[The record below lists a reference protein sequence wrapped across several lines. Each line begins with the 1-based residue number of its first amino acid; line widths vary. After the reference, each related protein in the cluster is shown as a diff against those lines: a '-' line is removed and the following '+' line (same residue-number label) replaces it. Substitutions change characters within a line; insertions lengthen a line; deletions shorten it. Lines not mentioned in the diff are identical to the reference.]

1 MAICVHI
8 YIYTYMYIYMDAC
21 TETLTHMLPPMHE
34 PTFSFPE
41 STWHKCCSIHH
52 MLLFSMLMKA
62 LMSSLP
68 GMSPMSGWA
77 AVYWASNQLRQMAP
91 ISSDVVVGLQC
102 MDDESTE
109 PVPPGLPVCQP
120 CHRHVSWRLRPR
132 ALRWRRMAARRWWR
146 HAAGRRHAAGSW
158 RRRWCGLRCRH
169 HGLHQGLPSVAASLM
184 PEWAQA
190 ATMPVG
196 NTAPA
201 MATSALTWMVHGFG
215 MGWLNVAI
223 YSALTCNG
231 HSQYSTEDVHSPA
244 TCITCITVS

>member
-1 MAICVHI
+1 MVW
-8 YIYTYMYIYMDAC
+8 
-21 TETLTHMLPPMHE
+21 PPH
-34 PTFSFPE
+34 
-41 STWHKCCSIHH
+41 
-52 MLLFSMLMKA
+52 
-62 LMSSLP
+62 
-68 GMSPMSGWA
+68 G
-77 AVYWASNQLRQMAP
+77 
-91 ISSDVVVGLQC
+91 SDVVVGLQC

-158 RRRWCGLRCRH
+158 RWRWCGLRCRH

-223 YSALTCNG
+223 
-231 HSQYSTEDVHSPA
+231 
-244 TCITCITVS
+244 

>member
-1 MAICVHI
+1 
-8 YIYTYMYIYMDAC
+8 MDAC

-52 MLLFSMLMKA
+52 MLLLSMLMKA

-91 ISSDVVVGLQC
+91 ISSDVWYGPHMARMSSWVCNAWTMKVRCL
-102 MDDESTE
+102 S
-109 PVPPGLPVCQP
+109 PPACQYAN
-120 CHRHVSWRLRPR
+120 HATGMSWRLRPR

-158 RRRWCGLRCRH
+158 RWRWCGLRCRH

>member
-1 MAICVHI
+1 MVW
-8 YIYTYMYIYMDAC
+8 
-21 TETLTHMLPPMHE
+21 PPH
-34 PTFSFPE
+34 
-41 STWHKCCSIHH
+41 
-52 MLLFSMLMKA
+52 
-62 LMSSLP
+62 
-68 GMSPMSGWA
+68 G
-77 AVYWASNQLRQMAP
+77 
-91 ISSDVVVGLQC
+91 SDVVVGLQG

-201 MATSALTWMVHGFG
+201 MATSALTWIVHGFG